1 MRQPRPE
8 RVGPGVPTAPV
19 EAFGRCR
26 WPSGRPAP
34 AGRPFPAL
42 PLPRVVGV
50 VHVCF
55 VCSGNICRSPIAGLV
70 LEERLRRAGLADQV
84 RVSSAGTGSWHV
96 GEPAQPHARA
106 VLARAG
112 YPTAHSARQI
122 GGEQWDADLLVAL
135 DSGHQRALLRRVP
148 PERVRLLRS
157 FDPSADGPD
166 VPDPYGGPVEDFEE
180 VLAMVEAAVPGLL
193 DWIRER
199 T

>member
-1 MRQPRPE
+1 M
-8 RVGPGVPTAPV
+8 
-19 EAFGRCR
+19 
-26 WPSGRPAP
+26 
-34 AGRPFPAL
+34 
-42 PLPRVVGV
+42 
-50 VHVCF
+50 HVCF

-70 LEERLRRAGLADQV
+70 LEERLRRAGLADRV

-106 VLARAG
+106 VLSRAG
-112 YPTAHSARQI
+112 YPADHTARQI
-122 GGEQWDADLLVAL
+122 GGDQWEADLLVAL

-157 FDPSADGPD
+157 FDPAANGPD

-193 DWIRER
+193 AWIEER
-199 T
+199 V